1 MTKTDFTINALFL
14 GIMIVGIIMTTFNH
28 TPSPPVAK
36 MIPKDVTIHD
46 DKRID
51 PYYWLKERDTKP
63 VLDYLNAENNYT
75 IKQMKHTERL
85 QDELYGEMRA
95 RIKEDDSTVPYK
107 FMNYIYYTRTEE
119 DNQYDVYCRKRG
131 SMDEKEEITVD
142 LNKLAEKVNYLTL
155 GSHKISPNEKMV
167 AFTIDTSGSER
178 YKLII
183 KNIQSGEILDKNL
196 TNLEGPIEWAN
207 DNITLFYTILDDA
220 HRPHQLWRHT
230 LGNKQSQ
237 DSLVYQEKDERFFV
251 GLHRTKSGAFLK
263 MELESNITSEVHL
276 LDRNDPLGEWQVFQP
291 REQEVEYYVYHHGD
305 YFYQITNKNAINFKL
320 IRKRLNGD
328 GEEELIPNRE
338 TTFLDNLT
346 MFKDHMAVLERVNGK
361 LEIRIFDFNSES
373 WTHLEMDEE
382 IYSLFFDA
390 NYDFNA
396 DFLRVGYGSFITPY
410 SVYDIDFKTQTKTLR
425 KREDV
430 LGGYDPNNYKTE
442 RIWAPTHDGKQVA
455 ISLLYRKNVD
465 LKGNNPCFLNGYG
478 SYGSTYDPWFSSRII
493 SLVDRGVVFARAH
506 IRGSSYLGRQWYL
519 DGRLMNK
526 KNTFEDFISVGKYLS
541 DENVTSPGK
550 LAIHGGS
557 AGGLLIGAVLNMEPD
572 MCAVA
577 VADVPFVDVI
587 NTMLD
592 ETIPLT
598 VIEFE
603 EWGNPK
609 EKEFYEYM
617 KSYSPYDNV
626 EAKDYPHIMVLAG
639 YNDPRVMYWEPAK
652 WTAKLRTL
660 KTDSNDLLMKTE
672 MQAGHFSSSGR
683 FDYLKDVAFY
693 YAFVL
698 DKLGIN

>member
-1 MTKTDFTINALFL
+1 MTKTEFTLNALFL
-14 GIMIVGIIMTTFNH
+14 GIMIVGIIMTASNH
-28 TPSPPVAK
+28 APSPPVAE
-36 MIPKDVTIHD
+36 MIPKDVTIHG

-51 PYYWLKERDTKP
+51 PYYWLNEKGTKP
-63 VLDYLNAENNYT
+63 VLDYLNAENNYS
-75 IKQMKHTERL
+75 IEQMKHTERL
-85 QDELYGEMRA
+85 QDELYREMRA
-95 RIKEDDSTVPYK
+95 RIKEDDTTVPYK
-107 FMNYIYYTRTEE
+107 FMNHIYYTRTEK
-119 DNQYDVYCRKRG
+119 DNQYDVYCRKRD
-131 SMDEKEEITVD
+131 SMDGKEEITVD

-167 AFTIDTSGSER
+167 AYTIDTSGSER

-183 KNIQSGEILDKNL
+183 KDIQSGKILDENL

-207 DNITLFYTILDDA
+207 DNITLFYTLLDDA

-230 LGNKQSQ
+230 LENKQSQ
-237 DSLVYQEKDERFFV
+237 DSLVYEEKDERFFV

-361 LEIRIFDFNSES
+361 LEIRVFDFNSES

-410 SVYDIDFKTQTKTLR
+410 SVYDIDFKTRTKTLR
-425 KREDV
+425 KRKDV
-430 LGGYDPNNYKTE
+430 LGGYDPDNYKTE

-455 ISLLYRKNVD
+455 ISLLYQKNID

-526 KNTFEDFISVGKYLS
+526 KNTFKDFISIGKYLS

-609 EKEFYEYM
+609 EKKFYEYM

-626 EAKDYPHIMVLAG
+626 AAKGYPHIMVLAG

-652 WTAKLRTL
+652 WTARLRAL